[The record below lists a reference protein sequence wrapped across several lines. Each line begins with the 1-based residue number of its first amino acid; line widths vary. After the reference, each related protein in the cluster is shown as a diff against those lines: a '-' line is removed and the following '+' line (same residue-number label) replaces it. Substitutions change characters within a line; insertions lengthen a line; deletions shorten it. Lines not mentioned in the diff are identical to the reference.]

1 MPAFLSIAAC
11 RDVMRTT
18 RDSVASCPA
27 CRASIVVYHDADHDR
42 IRCPSCRELLHVEGG
57 AVLVAPT
64 PPDRDVAPR
73 RPEPR
78 PLPIVAI
85 PPAPSWVPAIAA
97 CLATSVL
104 AVTAAGIFWAVQFV
118 RDDAEAREGGRLAH
132 GNASPAADGAS
143 RPRPAPVTTPV
154 EPVPAPVPARSPAP
168 PAAADPARPTT
179 PTAQQENPPAQKP
192 RPATAQ
198 QKPAA
203 NAPPTAANLA
213 DTVDRVRRSVVTIL
227 CDESLGSGFVVNNR
241 KWVATNHHVVD
252 DIRTAR
258 AVRREVGDLTAQD
271 IDVIGYVA
279 CDPRHDLAVLVL
291 AREWPGEPLV
301 VHREKPRL
309 GDSVFAIGTPKG
321 LDETVTRGIVSQV
334 RKASDIGIESLHPRT
349 VLVQTDAFFTNG
361 NSGGPL
367 CAMNGEVIG
376 INTFGQVRGEDEF
389 RFAIAALELARLL
402 DECDGTIRP
411 LSDIPPGR
419 D

>member
-1 MPAFLSIAAC
+1 MPAFLSIATC

-27 CRASIVVYHDADHDR
+27 CRASIVVYHDADHNR

-78 PLPIVAI
+78 PVPIAAP

-97 CLATSVL
+97 CLATCVL
-104 AVTAAGIFWAVQFV
+104 AVTAAGIFWFVQFV
-118 RDDAEAREGGRLAH
+118 RDDAATREDGRIAQGGSVPAA
-132 GNASPAADGAS
+132 GGPTGPKSTASPPS
-143 RPRPAPVTTPV
+143 V
-154 EPVPAPVPARSPAP
+154 EPVPTPASPASPGAPGGSGPAP
-168 PAAADPARPTT
+168 PATAAAPSSPA
-179 PTAQQENPPAQKP
+179 AEKP

-203 NAPPTAANLA
+203 NAPPTTTNLA

-279 CDPRHDLAVLVL
+279 CDPRHDLAVVVL
-291 AREWPGEPLV
+291 AKEWPGEPLV

-367 CAMNGEVIG
+367 CSMNGEVIG

-411 LSDIPPGR
+411 LSDIPPSR